1 MATRKQ
7 MILPIIVLAVGI
19 GGFVAISS
27 MKKPPAEKE
36 EVDNTPIVAYTEVV
50 KAPMNYSVSSYGL
63 VKAKY
68 ETELVSQVNGE
79 ILYLSEQFVRGGF
92 VKKGTVL
99 AKIDPSDYEANLLD
113 AEAAVASAKAT
124 LVQERAFG
132 KVAEEEWKR
141 IENGI
146 PTELS
151 LRKPQLAQELA
162 KLNSAEAGLKRAK
175 RDLERTLIRAPYD
188 ALIESRQI
196 GLGSYVAKGS
206 MLGKVYST
214 DDAEIR
220 LPIGDKEIRYLTN
233 RGQNA
238 NVTIT
243 GDYAGEKHQ
252 WQATIVR
259 SEGVIDDNSRMT
271 YLVAD
276 VKDPYGLVSEKK
288 QLRFGTYVTAE
299 IQGSQAGSVTRIPR
313 HLVVANQVAVISSD
327 NKLKYQTVDVL
338 RQVGSEVIIADGLES
353 GMKVITSALD
363 YPVEGMAV
371 ALMGDESN
379 PQDIDKDT
387 DTQLAMEDKE

>member
-7 MILPIIVLAVGI
+7 MILPFVVLAVGI
-19 GGFVAISS
+19 GGFIAISS

-36 EVDNTPIVAYTEVV
+36 EVDNTPIVAVTEIS

-79 ILYLSEQFVRGGF
+79 ILFLADEFVRGGF
-92 VKKGTVL
+92 VKKGAIL

-113 AEAAVASAKAT
+113 AEAALASAKAT

-141 IENGI
+141 IENGV

-175 RDLERTLIRAPYD
+175 RDLERTFIRAPYD
-188 ALIESRQI
+188 ALIESRHI
-196 GLGSYVAKGS
+196 GLGSYVSKGS

-220 LPIGDKEIRYLTN
+220 LPIGDKELRYLDN

-238 NVTIT
+238 TVTIS
-243 GDYAGEKHQ
+243 GEYSGEQHQ

-276 VKDPYGLVSEKK
+276 VKDPYALLSDKK
-288 QLRFGTYVTAE
+288 QLRFGTYVTAQ
-299 IQGSQAGSVTRIPR
+299 IKGSQAGSVTRIPR
-313 HLVVANQVAVISSD
+313 HLVVADKVAIVSSD

-338 RQVGSEVIIADGLES
+338 RQVGSEVIIADGLEP
-353 GMKVITSALD
+353 GMKIITSALD

-371 ALMGDESN
+371 ALMGE
-379 PQDIDKDT
+379 QDSLIEDKNT
-387 DTQLAMEDKE
+387 DTQLAMDDKE